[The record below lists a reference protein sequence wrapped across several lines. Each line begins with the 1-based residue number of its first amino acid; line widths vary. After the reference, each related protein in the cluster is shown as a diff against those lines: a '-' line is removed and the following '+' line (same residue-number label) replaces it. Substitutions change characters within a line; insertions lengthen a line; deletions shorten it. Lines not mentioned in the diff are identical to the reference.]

1 MAHEAA
7 RAGSRS
13 DAVARSQDA
22 ACLAACCILNTDHE
36 ADQDALAWSRS
47 HWQLGTRGPSE
58 LELKL
63 FECSPGDPV
72 MFLPGNRF
80 EFARDA
86 RDPSEAVAA
95 IVLAAPD
102 ELGQLTDLAAWE
114 PETGRMALLLG
125 RVSMLGQDNLY
136 GWRLCEPLLM
146 HDTPLEWLMAGR
158 EGVFVI
164 DPERA
169 SPLLRAVE
177 PLGVQ
182 SPEFGRQIQA
192 ALTIRA
198 PRILVATRRRAP

>member
-1 MAHEAA
+1 M
-7 RAGSRS
+7 
-13 DAVARSQDA
+13 Q
-22 ACLAACCILNTDHE
+22 
-36 ADQDALAWSRS
+36 LAWRRAASS
-47 HWQLGTRGPSE
+47 TQITKPIKTLSLGRAHTGSSAPAAPANSNSSYSSARLATQS
-58 LELKL
+58 
-63 FECSPGDPV
+63 CSYQAID
-72 MFLPGNRF
+72 F